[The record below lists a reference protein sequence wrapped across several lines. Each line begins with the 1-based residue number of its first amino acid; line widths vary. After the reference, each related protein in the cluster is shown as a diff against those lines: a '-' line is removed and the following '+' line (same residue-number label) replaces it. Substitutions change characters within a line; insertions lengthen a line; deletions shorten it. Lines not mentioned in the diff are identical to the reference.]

1 MNYSVLSDEELMEMY
16 QAGTEEALQV
26 LYRRH
31 SDKVYGFLRS
41 KVWND
46 ERAAELFQETF
57 LKLHRSKHLYN
68 KSLPALPWIFS
79 ITRSVLI
86 DGLRIDK
93 KAKRDGEYQHEPAA
107 QLEQRA
113 LSEVTELFSRL
124 PEKQRQA
131 VEMRFIDEKTFEEI
145 ASRLETTSQNARKLV
160 SRAIAKLKTVAG
172 RETKP

>member
-1 MNYSVLSDEELMEMY
+1 MNFSVLSDEELMEMY
-16 QAGTEEALQV
+16 QAGTEEALYV

-41 KVWND
+41 RVWND

-79 ITRSVLI
+79 ITRSVLM
-86 DGLRIDK
+86 DGLRADK
-93 KAKRDGEYQHEPAA
+93 KARRDSEFQNELATYNEEHS
-107 QLEQRA
+107 LN
-113 LSEVTELFSRL
+113 EVTDLFSRL

-131 VEMRFIDEKTFEEI
+131 VEMRFVDEKTFEEI
-145 ASRLETTSQNARKLV
+145 ASSLETTSQNARKIV
-160 SRAIAKLKTVAG
+160 SRAIARLKTIASRG
-172 RETKP
+172 D